1 MDLLTLAHFLSL
13 DHHVYIFITFVG
25 WLGYSIGQW
34 RDSNDLPFGKTVGN
48 CKPDIFTEK
57 PMPVLLYKFYT
68 YNLSPSKNLSHG
80 FTSKKD
86 DKEKTLGTLQ
96 KGKD

>member
-1 MDLLTLAHFLSL
+1 MITTHKND
-13 DHHVYIFITFVG
+13 VYIW
-25 WLGYSIGQW
+25 WLDYSVNQC
-34 RDSNDLPFGKTVGN
+34 RDSNDLPFVRTVGN

-68 YNLSPSKNLSHG
+68 YNLSPSKSLSHR
-80 FTSKKD
+80 FTSNKD
-86 DKEKTLGTLQ
+86 DKEKTLVDTLQ